1 MRHLIWVCAL
11 ASSASVASGQVPD
24 TVPRRAPALR
34 ALADSGGLQIPPDCV
49 HSVGGSPSARSA
61 DSLCLTRREAI
72 DSALARNPQLRAGV
86 EQVAQAR
93 ARKVQGTAIPDP
105 AFSYEYSEATGL
117 FGSGQTKD
125 KVVSASLTIP
135 FPDKFR
141 LQNRI
146 GRADVRSTE
155 ASLASLRQIVAAQ
168 TSQSY
173 DSLLAVLRRRR
184 SLETAKQLADDFLQ
198 KTEARFQGGS
208 TPRLDVIRARVQV
221 AQAQNDLIASERDIA
236 NARAALNR
244 LIDRPLGAPI
254 AVSDSL
260 ALPPPLPPLDVLE
273 TAALTS
279 RPELAGAQRLQEG
292 ARATTTLAR
301 EYWLPD
307 LSFGVVH
314 NYADPGPGVLFTG
327 LSMPLPLFFWQHT
340 RGEIAESRHRELELA
355 ASYRDLQAEIGQD
368 VRAAYTTAATA
379 LRQTIYIRDVLLPA
393 SREAYRIASV
403 SYGLGGSSALEV
415 LEARRELQDA
425 ENQYTDAL
433 VAANMARSD
442 LERAV
447 GAPLEQLGTGGSR
460 DD

>member
-11 ASSASVASGQVPD
+11 AASASVASGQVPD
-24 TVPRRAPALR
+24 TVPRRSTALR
-34 ALADSGGLQIPPDCV
+34 APADSGGLQIPPDCV
-49 HSVGGSPSARSA
+49 HPAGGTPALRGS

-72 DSALARNPQLRAGV
+72 DSALTRNPQLRAGA

-93 ARKVQGTAIPDP
+93 ARKVQGTALPDP

-117 FGSGQTKD
+117 FGSGRAQD
-125 KVVSASLTIP
+125 KVVSASLTVP

-155 ASLASLRQIVAAQ
+155 ASLTSLRQIIAAQ
-168 TSQSY
+168 TSQTY
-173 DSLLAVLRRRR
+173 DSLLAVLRRRWN
-184 SLETAKQLADDFLQ
+184 LEAAKQLADDFLR
-198 KTEARFQGGS
+198 KTEARFQAG
-208 TPRLDVIRARVQV
+208 TTARLDVIRARVDV
-221 AQAQNDLIASERDIA
+221 AQAANDLIASERDVA
-236 NARAALNR
+236 NARSALNR

-260 ALPPPLPPLDVLE
+260 ALPAQLPPLELLE
-273 TAALTS
+273 SAALSS
-279 RPELAGAQRLQEG
+279 RPELTGLQRQQEG

-301 EYWLPD
+301 EFWLPD

-327 LSMPLPLFFWQHT
+327 LSMPLPVFFWQHT
-340 RGEIAESRHRELELA
+340 KGEIAEARHRELELA

-368 VRAAYTTAATA
+368 VRNAYTTAATA
-379 LRQTIYIRDVLLPA
+379 LRQATYIRDELLPA
-393 SREAYRIASV
+393 AREAYRIASV

-415 LEARRELQDA
+415 LEARRALQDA
-425 ENQYTDAL
+425 ENQYTEAL
-433 VAANMARSD
+433 AAANMARAD

-447 GAPLEQLGTGGSR
+447 AAPLEQFGTGGSR
-460 DD
+460 ND